1 MELVSVTTVSS
12 GALTGAAR
20 EAVIILVSDSSRKK
34 GCWFQ
39 RNDEAASQYLGFNL
53 VEWSEDP
60 DQDHGYD
67 CQPCQPT
74 TSVATQGEYAVI
86 INTEVIVS

>member
-1 MELVSVTTVSS
+1 MGLFSVTAVSS

-20 EAVIILVSDSSRKK
+20 GAVIVLVSDSSRKK

-39 RNDEAASQYLGFNL
+39 KNHEAASQYLGFNL

-60 DQDHGYD
+60 GHGYD

>member
-20 EAVIILVSDSSRKK
+20 EAVIVLVSDSSRKK

-39 RNDEAASQYLGFNL
+39 RNHESASRYLGSNL
-53 VEWSEDP
+53 VEGSEASG
-60 DQDHGYD
+60 HGCNY
-67 CQPCQPT
+67 QPCQPT